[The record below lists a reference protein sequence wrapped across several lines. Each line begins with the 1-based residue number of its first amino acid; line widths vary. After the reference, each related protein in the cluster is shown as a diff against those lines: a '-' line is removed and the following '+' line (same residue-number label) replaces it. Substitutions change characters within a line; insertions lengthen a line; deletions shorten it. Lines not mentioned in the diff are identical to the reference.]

1 MAKVET
7 PQSREPDGISG
18 YERRIIDDELDEL
31 IAGLPAIALEGPKA
45 VGKTA
50 TALQRAATVYSL
62 DDEDERSIAQADP
75 SRLTEGEPPVLIDE
89 WQRLPESFDRVR
101 RVVDAGAPPGS
112 FLLTGS
118 ASPTQPPTHSGAGR
132 IVRVRLRPLTLA
144 ERGVGVPTVSL
155 ARLLEGER
163 PPIEG
168 RTDIRLEDYVSE
180 ILASGFPGLRGL
192 PERLAR
198 AQLDGYLD
206 RIVDRDFDEL
216 GHMVRRPGTL
226 RGWMRAYAAATA
238 TTTSYEKVRD
248 AAASGHGQKPSRATT
263 QPYRDVLERLWILD
277 PVPAWL
283 PTRSRL
289 ARLSAPPKHHLAD
302 PALAARLL
310 DLDAAALLRPRSA
323 GPARAGSSVRPAPAA
338 QGKDHAIARADP
350 LLGALF
356 ESLVTL
362 CVRVYAQATEART
375 SHLRTWSGNR
385 EIDLI
390 VEHGQKILAIEV
402 KLGQIPDERDVRH
415 LLWLR
420 DELGDELADTIVVTT
435 GQAAYRRSDGIA
447 VVPAALLGP

>member
-1 MAKVET
+1 MASTEGPNT
-7 PQSREPDGISG
+7 HESG
-18 YERRIIDDELDEL
+18 GRYRRRIVDDRLDEL

-50 TALQRAATVYSL
+50 TALRRAATVYRL
-62 DDEDERSIAQADP
+62 DDEAERSIAQADP
-75 SRLTEGEPPVLIDE
+75 ARLLEGEPPVLIDE

-101 RVVDAGAPPGS
+101 RAVDSGARPGS

-132 IVRVRLRPLTLA
+132 IVRVRLRPMTLL

-155 ARLLEGER
+155 ERLLAGGR

-168 RTDIRLEDYVSE
+168 RTGVSLEDYVSQ
-180 ILASGFPGLRGL
+180 ILSSGFPGLRGL

-216 GHMVRRPGTL
+216 GRRVRRPGTL
-226 RGWMRAYAAATA
+226 RGWMQAYAAATA
-238 TTTSYEKVRD
+238 TTTSYEKIRD
-248 AAASGHGQKPSRATT
+248 AATSGHSQKPSRATT

-289 ARLSAPPKHHLAD
+289 ARLAAPPKHHLAD

-310 DLDAAALLRPRSA
+310 DLDAKTLLHPRSESP
-323 GPARAGSSVRPAPAA
+323 GRGKRP
-338 QGKDHAIARADP
+338 AIAREGT

-362 CVRVYAQATEART
+362 CVRVYAGAAEART

-390 VEHGQKILAIEV
+390 VEHGQAVVAIEV
-402 KLGQIPDERDVRH
+402 KLGQTPDDRDVRH

-420 DELGDELADTIVVTT
+420 GELGDELTDSIVITT
-435 GQAAYRRSDGIA
+435 GRAAYRRPDGIG